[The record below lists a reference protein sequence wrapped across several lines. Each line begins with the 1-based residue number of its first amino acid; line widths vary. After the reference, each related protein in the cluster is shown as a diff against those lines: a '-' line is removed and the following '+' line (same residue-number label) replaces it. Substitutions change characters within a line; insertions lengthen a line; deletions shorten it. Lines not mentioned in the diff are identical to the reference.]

1 MIDHATINLIS
12 RFASRT
18 HLTADLSHTNPDA
31 GAGSRQHDN
40 VAIGNYH
47 YDDGSCHSLDEEQ
60 GRILD
65 TGAVSMDG
73 TGPGAQNMRSAYS
86 ASGANSMSLNRRI
99 NQPNSAINQLR
110 KVLQSVHLNQRVVST
125 TITFN
130 TGTGTVRHLTP
141 VTIDGVTFEQDFST
155 PIQKIEVSRVFK
167 YQGVSANDILA
178 RRNSLAPPASPA
190 QAKQ

>member
-1 MIDHATINLIS
+1 
-12 RFASRT
+12 
-18 HLTADLSHTNPDA
+18 
-31 GAGSRQHDN
+31 
-40 VAIGNYH
+40 
-47 YDDGSCHSLDEEQ
+47 
-60 GRILD
+60 
-65 TGAVSMDG
+65 
-73 TGPGAQNMRSAYS
+73 
-86 ASGANSMSLNRRI
+86 MSLNRRI

-141 VTIDGVTFEQDFST
+141 VTIDGVTFEQDFSN